1 MTTVLEKKL
10 SSAWKQVGPMLT
22 IDSPASYKHACR
34 LLDDLSDEIGDNEK
48 HPLAGLMDTLGT
60 LIAAWEAEHHP
71 VPQAQPRQVL
81 AFLMKEQGL
90 KQADLKELGSQG
102 VVSEIL
108 AGKRELNLRQV
119 KALAKRFK
127 VSAGVFL

>member
-60 LIAAWEAEHHP
+60 LIEAWEAEHDP
-71 VPQAQPRQVL
+71 VPNAAPRQVL
-81 AFLMKEQGL
+81 GALMKEQGL
-90 KQADLKELGSQG
+90 KQTDLKELGSQG

-108 AGKRELNLRQV
+108 AGKRELNVRQV

-127 VSAGVFL
+127 VSPAVFL